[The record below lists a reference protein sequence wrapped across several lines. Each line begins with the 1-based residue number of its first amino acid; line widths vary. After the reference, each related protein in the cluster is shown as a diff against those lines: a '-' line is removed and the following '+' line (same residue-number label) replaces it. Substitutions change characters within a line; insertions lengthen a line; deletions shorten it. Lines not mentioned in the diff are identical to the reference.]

1 MTSLETMLL
10 EEGDAPSKRE
20 ILSKALTLFVRDGRC
35 ETSIRAIA
43 EATGYTNP
51 ALYKFFASK
60 EALELHLFERC
71 YAWLFHSLTHGA
83 QEGDFEA
90 RARAVVRAW
99 HGAFEESPD
108 GVLYVNETLRDFW
121 PRVSRATARQSLLG
135 FLGKLIEQ
143 GQREGVV
150 SRRVTPPLGVA
161 VLVGTLGQLS
171 RQAYFGGAPIAASVV
186 EEVLL
191 AALSKRP

>member
-1 MTSLETMLL
+1 MIELESRLL

-71 YAWLFHSLTHGA
+71 YLWLYEVLTSA
-83 QEGDFEA
+83 EPEGDFEQ
-90 RARAVVRAW
+90 RTRAVVRAW
-99 HGAFEESPD
+99 REAFEASPD
-108 GVLYVNETLRDFW
+108 AVLYVNETLRDFW
-121 PRVSRATARQSLLG
+121 PRVSAATSRKSLLG
-135 FLGKLIEQ
+135 FLAKLIRQ
-143 GQREGVV
+143 GHQEGVV
-150 SRRVTPPLGVA
+150 AKAVTPELGVA
-161 VLVGTLGQLS
+161 VLVGTMGQLS
-171 RQAYFGGAPIAASVV
+171 RQRYFGGSPIAAG
-186 EEVLL
+186 VLEDVIL
-191 AALSKRP
+191 AALTRGP